1 MCLRAMVKVFQHVEN
16 LRNPEV
22 FMRLAHRLVLALL
35 IVVVDTAAFA
45 LPLAAL
51 LLAYVLLARPDW
63 FRDWVDRL
71 YRGVS
76 R

>member
-1 MCLRAMVKVFQHVEN
+1 
-16 LRNPEV
+16 
-22 FMRLAHRLVLALL
+22 MRLAHRLLLALL

-45 LPLAAL
+45 VPLAAL

-63 FRDWVDRL
+63 FRDWVDQL